1 MRILFALC
9 LLACVSFCFPASA
22 DVKIDVHSGNI
33 QPLPIAITDFAG
45 AQGNESQVGHEISG
59 VVTSDLGNSGLFAP
73 VDPAAF
79 VQTPDALRQE
89 PRFADWKVINA
100 QTLVTGTVT
109 TQPDGRLRVEFRLW
123 DVLGGTQM
131 TGMAYTTQNANWR
144 RIAHIISD
152 TIYQRVTGETGY
164 FDTRIVYVAES
175 GPYQKRVKRL
185 AIMDQDGYN
194 TRYLTDGS
202 ALVLT
207 PRFSPTS
214 PEITYMAYTGGRPR
228 VYLQNIDTGHREL
241 LIDLPG
247 MSFAPRFSP
256 DGTKVVMSLAQN
268 GATNLYAMDLRTRQT
283 RQLTNDPSISTAPS
297 YSPDGTKIT
306 FESDRGG
313 QQQIYTMNADGSDV
327 KRISFGSGRYANPV
341 WSPHGDTIAF
351 TKMQGG
357 TFYIGVI
364 NPDGSGE
371 REIVTGYDVEGPT
384 WAPNGRVLAYFKED
398 PSGAGGRDRT
408 ARLYS
413 VDISGHNERQLP
425 TNTDASDPAWSPL
438 IP

>member
-1 MRILFALC
+1 MLRKIC
-9 LLACVSFCFPASA
+9 LLAVFVLLAAPAHA
-22 DVKIDVHSGNI
+22 DVHLDVSGGSF
-33 QPLPIAITDFAG
+33 QPLPIAITDFYG
-45 AQGNESQVGHEISG
+45 AQGSEAQPGRDIAG
-59 VVTSDLGNSGLFAP
+59 VINSDLKSSGLFAP
-73 VDPAAF
+73 IDPAAF
-79 VQTPDALRQE
+79 VQTPQALVQE

-109 TQPDGRLRVEFRLW
+109 TEADGRLRVEFRLW

-131 TGMAYTTQNANWR
+131 TGMAYTTQTANWR
-144 RIAHIISD
+144 RIAHIIAD

-164 FDTRIVYVAES
+164 FDTRIVFVAES

-185 AIMDQDGYN
+185 AIMDQDGFN
-194 TRYLTDGS
+194 LRYLTDGS

-214 PEITYMAYTGGRPR
+214 PEITYMAYNSNRPR
-228 VYLQNIDTGHREL
+228 VYLQNIDTGRREL

-256 DGTKVVMSLAQN
+256 DGNKVILSLAQN
-268 GATNLYAMDLRTRQT
+268 GTTNLYVMDLRTRQT
-283 RQLTNDPSISTAPS
+283 HQLTNDQSISTAPS
-297 YSPDGTKIT
+297 YSPDSTKIT

-313 QQQIYTMNADGSDV
+313 AQQIYTMNADGSEV
-327 KRISFGSGRYANPV
+327 KRISFGAGHYANPV
-341 WSPHGDTIAF
+341 WSPRGDLIAF
-351 TKMQGG
+351 TKIQGN

-364 NPDGSGE
+364 KPDGSGE
-371 REIVTGYDVEGPT
+371 REIVSGYDVEGPT

-398 PSGAGGRDRT
+398 PSGAGGKDRT

-413 VDISGHNERQLP
+413 VDITGNNEHEIATSG
-425 TNTDASDPAWSPL
+425 DASDPAWSPL